1 MSKEK
6 KKIKRTLARKI
17 LNSIIGIVGVLVIL
31 LILFIGYMQ
40 TSSFRNWLRE
50 EIVETVNSSINGKL
64 SIGQIRG
71 TLLSSVYLDDLNLSF
86 ENDTVISAKTIGIKA
101 NPFELLFSRVYL
113 REVIMYDVNLK
124 IVEDSLGATNF
135 SRLFSA
141 DSTKEAT
148 EETDESEPFA
158 FTILVNNL
166 EFRNLDLIRKTYEYR
181 NTKKNYLH
189 FNPDDLRITELNI
202 KAKLV
207 ANLKQQEARLVIDDL
222 TGNPNLSRFKLN
234 EFNGGFTLTRDFA
247 EVNYLNLKT
256 NFVDLSVKARMD
268 SLNLF
273 GDIDLLGFENYP
285 IKLDFR
291 AENYNF
297 ADLSS
302 FLDDTE
308 FLKGSASLNLK
319 AEGYFGDLDIK
330 ELNLDYN
337 NTHFEIFGHVKNLH
351 QPDKLFLDVNIV
363 NSRTDYS
370 DVLGL
375 LPELELPRF
384 DDIRLED
391 MHFSYKGEPTKFKTV
406 GFSKVGKGEI
416 IFDCYLDLQQDDLEY
431 DITYETKKIDLF
443 PVIGE
448 KSSVTAKGS
457 LKGKG
462 TSVEILAT
470 DFQTTV
476 SNSFIND
483 YKIDHLELSASAF
496 DRLID
501 FKMEG
506 TINNAISDIKGN
518 FDFADLKNP
527 GYKFDGKLN
536 QLNLEEFITDSLYNT
551 NLNFD
556 FVANGKYLD
565 IDKMIGELKVDLD
578 SSSIRS
584 EYIYGDNLNIS
595 LAQDSGIRTITIES
609 DFLDFII
616 FGDYKIST
624 VIDLIMYES
633 KTISEIISNKLQDFT
648 LADDSLKLEE
658 TIPEIAES
666 EFDLNFTFNFKDF
679 SLFRTLL
686 NNKELDL
693 AGSGKGEI
701 KNSAS
706 SFEITT
712 ELDIEHFLTI
722 SGEELIYVNDL
733 KTDFHFTR
741 DNRLRSFEALFG
753 SVSLST
759 DKIIYG
765 SEYHDIFLDL
775 IFNESKL
782 YYNLS
787 AAVNEDLN
795 ASGEGTISMT
805 SNSQSV
811 FVDAFKIDY
820 KNVIWENQEQLVI
833 DFDASK
839 ISFDSFKLMHREAEA
854 AVTGFIMDTGQIDVE
869 VEVNNMPGM
878 LLTFLATDVSDSEIG
893 GDVKLTAKI
902 TGTTESPL
910 IDFDLNMEKMSY
922 SGVTFGTLMFS
933 SDYSNRLITT
943 NAIFVDST
951 HSFENPLLK
960 LIGTIPIDLKL
971 GDIENRIPD
980 DSEIDMQL
988 ISKGFDFTIFGN
1000 TLPFITEQRGNIFAD
1015 IAISGDL
1022 SNIITN
1028 GTFKLENGNFK
1039 VRDNNLYY
1047 NAEFEIEAEESNL
1060 NFKNITIQNSSGS
1073 NYSGTL
1079 RGNGNIE
1086 YSNEGLEQIQI
1097 IIRGDLAVLSPN
1109 SKSVS
1114 PELFGDLVIDINDK
1128 AEFTY
1133 DDDRFNLIADILLKE
1148 VDLTFTLNQTGV
1160 TRSGEGFVY
1169 EIIEDS
1175 LNIDR
1180 AEAEIENLIS
1190 EFRLAA
1196 GAPSRVTGS
1205 IPFDYSLLVTIENE
1219 ASLIFILNKSIAQR
1233 LVVKA
1238 NGDLQ
1243 VRSKYG
1249 LSDAQGGFTLLD
1261 GSRLEFFKSFDA
1273 TGSIRFESNLYDP
1286 YLNISAKYI
1295 GDYVAPNNENESA
1308 KRVAVKLSLNGTL
1321 SSLSKNLALDE
1332 NRLTVYVGEKNIQ
1345 SEIPSMQYDASDAM
1359 SFILVGR
1366 FKNDLTSGD
1375 KISVAEQA
1383 GAAASFFGPVVS
1395 SFLNSA
1401 VGNII
1406 DDVQIS
1412 QSGKYT
1418 RIGISGRHNNFR
1430 YKIGGTTEAFND
1442 MRKANI
1448 LIQYLFNRNIS
1459 LRYERKNPVI
1469 YYEGNDLKI
1478 DELGLRYRF
1487 EF

>member
-1 MSKEK
+1 MAKKK

-17 LNSIIGIVGVLVIL
+17 LNTIIGIVGLLVVL

-50 EIVETVNSSINGKL
+50 EIVETVNTSIDGKL

-71 TLLSSVYLDDLNLSF
+71 TLLSSVYLDDLNLSI
-86 ENDTVISAKTIGIKA
+86 ENDTVISARTIGIKA
-101 NPFELLFSRVYL
+101 NPFQLLFSRVYL

-124 IVEDSLGATNF
+124 IIEDSLGTPNI
-135 SRLFSA
+135 SKLFSA
-141 DSTKEAT
+141 DSTEKIA
-148 EETDESEPFA
+148 EEPGKSEPFA
-158 FTILVNNL
+158 FTIFVNNL
-166 EFRNLDLIRKTYEYR
+166 EFRNLNLIRKTYEYR
-181 NTKKNYLH
+181 NIKTNYLH
-189 FNPDDLRITELNI
+189 FNPNDLSITELNI

-207 ANLKQQEARLVIDDL
+207 ANLKQQEARLVIDEL
-222 TGNPNLSRFKLN
+222 SGNPNLSRFKLN
-234 EFNGGFTLTRDFA
+234 DFNGGFTLNRDFA

-256 NFVDLSVKARMD
+256 NFVDLSIKARMD

-273 GDIDLLGFENYP
+273 GKIDLFEFEKYP
-285 IKLDFR
+285 IKLEFI

-308 FLKGSASLNLK
+308 FLKGSASLNLN
-319 AEGYFGDLDIK
+319 AEGYFGNLNVK
-330 ELNLDYN
+330 ELDLNYN
-337 NTHFEIFGHVKNLH
+337 KTHFEIFGHVKNLH
-351 QPDKLFLDVNIV
+351 QPDKLFIDVDIV
-363 NSRTDYS
+363 NSHADYS

-375 LPELELPRF
+375 LPDLGLPQF
-384 DDIRLED
+384 KDLRLED
-391 MHFSYKGEPTKFKTV
+391 MRFSYKGEPTKFRAI
-406 GFSKVGKGEI
+406 GSSKVGKGELT
-416 IFDCYLDLQQDDLEY
+416 FDCYLDLQKEDMEY
-431 DITYETKKIDLF
+431 DIAYETKELNLF
-443 PVIGE
+443 PIIGE
-448 KSSVTAKGS
+448 RSSLTAKGS

-462 TSVEILAT
+462 TSVETLAT
-470 DFQTTV
+470 EFQTAV

-483 YKIDHLELSASAF
+483 YKIDKLELSASAF
-496 DRLID
+496 ERMID
-501 FKMEG
+501 FQLEG

-518 FDFADLKNP
+518 LNFADLKNP
-527 GYKFDGKLN
+527 GYNFEGTLN
-536 QLNLEEFITDSLYNT
+536 QLNLEKFIYDSLYNT

-556 FVANGKYLD
+556 FTAAGKYLD

-578 SSSIRS
+578 SSTIRS
-584 EYIYGDNLNIS
+584 EYIYGDSLSIS
-595 LAQDSGIRTITIES
+595 LIQDNGNRNITINS
-609 DFLDFII
+609 DFLDFVI
-616 FGDYKIST
+616 FGNYKISN
-624 VIDLIMYES
+624 VIDLLAYES
-633 KTISEIISNKLQDFT
+633 ETISEIISNKLQDFT
-648 LADDSLKLEE
+648 LAEDSIYNGDEL
-658 TIPEIAES
+658 PGIAES
-666 EFDLNFTFNFKDF
+666 EFDLNFNFNFKDF

-722 SGEELIYVNDL
+722 TGEELIYVNDL
-733 KTDFHFTR
+733 NTDFHFTR

-753 SVSLST
+753 SISLGT

-765 SEYHDIFLDL
+765 SEYNDIFLDL
-775 IFNESKL
+775 IFNESRL

-787 AAVNEDLN
+787 ATINEELK
-795 ASGEGTISMT
+795 ASGEGTVSMT
-805 SNSQSV
+805 SNSQTV
-811 FVDAFKIDY
+811 FIDELKIDY
-820 KNVIWENQEQLVI
+820 KNILWENLEQLAI
-833 DFDASK
+833 NFDTSK
-839 ISFDSFKLMHREAEA
+839 ISFDSFKLKHREAEA
-854 AVTGFIMDTGQIDVE
+854 SVTGMIMDTGILDVKL
-869 VEVNNMPGM
+869 EVNRIPGM
-878 LLTFLATDVSDSEIG
+878 LLTYLATDVTDSEIG
-893 GDVKLTAKI
+893 GDVNLSAQI
-902 TGTTESPL
+902 SGTTESPL
-910 IDFDLNMEKMSY
+910 IDLDLSMEKMSY
-922 SGVTFGTLMFS
+922 SGVTFGTLLFS
-933 SDYSNRLITT
+933 SDYSERLITT
-943 NAIFVDST
+943 NAVFVDST
-951 HSFENPLLK
+951 HSSDNPLLK
-960 LIGTIPIDLKL
+960 LEGTIPIDLTL
-971 GDIENRIPD
+971 SAVENRIPD
-980 DSEIDMQL
+980 DSEINMQL

-1000 TLPFITEQRGNIFAD
+1000 TLPFITEQKGNIFAD
-1015 IAISGDL
+1015 IAVSGNL
-1022 SNIITN
+1022 NNIKTN

-1039 VRDNNLYY
+1039 VRENNLYY
-1047 NAEFEIEAEESNL
+1047 NAAFEIEAVESKL
-1060 NFKNITIQNSSGS
+1060 NFKNITVQNSSGS
-1073 NYSGTL
+1073 NYNGTL
-1079 RGNGNIE
+1079 RGNGNID
-1086 YSNEGLEQIQI
+1086 YTNEGLKQIQI
-1097 IIRGDLAVLSPN
+1097 FISGDLAVLSPN

-1114 PELFGDLVIDINDK
+1114 PELFGDLVIGINDE

-1133 DDDRFNLIADILLKE
+1133 DDDRFNLVADILLKE

-1160 TRSGEGFVY
+1160 TRSGEGFIY
-1169 EIIEDS
+1169 EVIEDS
-1175 LNIDR
+1175 SNIDR

-1196 GAPSRVTGS
+1196 GAPARVTGS
-1205 IPFDYSLLVTIENE
+1205 TPFDYSLLFTIENE

-1243 VRSKYG
+1243 IRSKYG
-1249 LSDAQGGFTLLD
+1249 LSDAQGGFNLLD

-1295 GDYVAPNNENESA
+1295 GDYVSPNDENESA

-1448 LIQYLFNRNIS
+1448 LIQYLFNQNIS
-1459 LRYERKNPVI
+1459 LRYERKNPII